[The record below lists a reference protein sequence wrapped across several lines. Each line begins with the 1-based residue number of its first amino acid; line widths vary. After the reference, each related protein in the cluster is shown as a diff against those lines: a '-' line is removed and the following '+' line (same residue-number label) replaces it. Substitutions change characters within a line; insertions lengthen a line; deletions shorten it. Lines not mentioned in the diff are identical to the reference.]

1 MSAELRRIAFFCDSL
16 EPSGVG
22 RVMETLARH
31 LPALGYELFLV
42 VAQHEGAN
50 GLWERMSPL
59 VRSGVRLTLREAH
72 NEEAKQK
79 LISHLREWKI
89 DIFHNHIGA
98 TWEGHFGTLA
108 AREAGVPCIVATEHL
123 PNVVWRDW
131 ELREKRAICAH
142 LDALFAVSNSVRDSL
157 IEVNLV
163 EPERIH
169 TVENGVELPIF
180 SSERESI
187 RREVRNEFNLA
198 PDAPLVLFC
207 GRLIEQK
214 DPHALLR
221 SIALLPR
228 DDVHLLVVGDGILR
242 GICQHWAWEWGI
254 AHRVHFLGERRDV
267 PRLMAAA
274 DCFILPSKFEG
285 MPLVILEAMASHVP
299 AVGCDVPGTRDC
311 IEHERTGF
319 LAPVFNPQELSHGLT
334 RALSEEGRVWGEAGY
349 ARYCQQFT
357 AQSMAS
363 RQHEA
368 YQNAWTNRGSRGKFS
383 EARIKSEHSIKR
395 PKRILWVFSWLV
407 VGGEETELRLLARH
421 LDPHKFQ
428 IEVVAC
434 FRSHGMTDQ
443 THRQLEDMGIPVDCT
458 PYNLNFDDTC
468 KFLSLRLRD
477 ADIIVTSQN
486 VQDVFPALQRMEA
499 RGERLPPLVEHGGL
513 VEEARGPKRFT
524 HRYLGVCESIQ
535 QEAARHMPGREHHA
549 LMLPSMVDMEE
560 FSPSHRARVR
570 QEFGWDDTHFVA
582 GWVGRL
588 DRKKRVEDFLRA
600 AAIVAQKRPQARF
613 VVIGGPD
620 AFMPEYERELHHLSH
635 ELGLSEVVRFTGD
648 RADVPCLL
656 SGMDALCWLA
666 RGEGMPHIIGEAG
679 AARLPVVATRDN
691 GSLEQIEDGVTGL
704 FVAHEAPEE
713 VAARLMELADN
724 PALCAR
730 LGGALREKV
739 ERHYSAHVV
748 ARQWECLFEEVLVES
763 RSGSR
768 PE

>member
-1 MSAELRRIAFFCDSL
+1 
-16 EPSGVG
+16 
-22 RVMETLARH
+22 METLARH

-42 VAQHEGAN
+42 VAEHEGAN
-50 GLWERMSPL
+50 ALWEHMAPL

-72 NEEAKQK
+72 DEEAKRK
-79 LISHLREWKI
+79 LIAHLREWKI

-131 ELREKRAICAH
+131 ELREKRQICSH
-142 LDALFAVSNSVRDSL
+142 LDALFAVSGSVRDSL
-157 IEVNLV
+157 IEANLM
-163 EPERIH
+163 EPERIQ
-169 TVENGVELPIF
+169 TVENGVELLSL
-180 SSERESI
+180 SSERETL
-187 RREVRNEFNLA
+187 RREVRREFGIA
-198 PDAPLVLFC
+198 PDAPLVLYC

-221 SIALLPR
+221 SLVLLPR
-228 DDVHLLVVGDGILR
+228 GEVHLLVVGDGTLR
-242 GICQHWAWEWGI
+242 GICEHWAWEWGI
-254 AHRVHFLGERRDV
+254 RHRVHFLGGRRDV
-267 PRLMAAA
+267 PRLMAAS

-285 MPLVILEAMASHVP
+285 MPLVILEAMASRIP

-319 LAPVFNPQELSHGLT
+319 LAPVFDPQELARGLD

-349 ARYCQQFT
+349 ARYCGHFT

-363 RQHEA
+363 RQHAA
-368 YQNAWTNRGSRGKFS
+368 YQNAWGNRGSRRELSLAQVKVERS
-383 EARIKSEHSIKR
+383 MSQS
-395 PKRILWVFSWLV
+395 KRILWVFSWLV
-407 VGGEETELRLLARH
+407 VGGEETELRLLARY
-421 LDPHKFQ
+421 LDPSKFQ

-443 THRQLEDMGIPVDCT
+443 THRQLEEMGIPVDCT
-458 PYNLNFDDTC
+458 PYDLTFEDTC
-468 KFLSLRLRD
+468 KFLSLRLCD

-486 VQDVFPALQRMEA
+486 VPDVFPALQRMEA

-524 HRYLGVCESIQ
+524 SRYLGVCESIR
-535 QEAARHMPGREHHA
+535 QEAARLMPGREHHA
-549 LMLPSMVDMEE
+549 LMLPSMVDLDE
-560 FSPSHRARVR
+560 FSSAHRTSVR
-570 QEFGWDDTHFVA
+570 WEFGWDDTHFVA

-600 AAIVAQKRPQARF
+600 AALVAKVRPQARF
-613 VVIGGPD
+613 VVVGGPD
-620 AFMPEYERELHHLSH
+620 AFMPEYERELHSLAH
-635 ELGLSEVVRFTGD
+635 ELGLSEVMRFTGD
-648 RADVPCLL
+648 RSDVPRLL

-679 AARLPVVATRDN
+679 AARLPVIATRDN
-691 GSLEQIEDGVTGL
+691 GSLEQIEDGATGL
-704 FVAHEAPEE
+704 FVEHESPEE
-713 VAARLMELADN
+713 VAARLIELADN
-724 PALCAR
+724 PALRAR

-739 ERHYSAHVV
+739 ERFYSAQAVSK
-748 ARQWECLFEEVLVES
+748 QWECLFEEVLADS
-763 RSGSR
+763 RSSR